1 MTVLGNFDGT
11 SWRARAIAEMRRF
24 ASDGSGSTA
33 IEYAVAAVLIAG
45 AVIAAVSAL
54 TPAISDIYERLI
66 KSIAI

>member
-33 IEYAVAAVLIAG
+33 IEYAVAA
-45 AVIAAVSAL
+45 AL
-54 TPAISDIYERLI
+54 SRGL
-66 KSIAI
+66 